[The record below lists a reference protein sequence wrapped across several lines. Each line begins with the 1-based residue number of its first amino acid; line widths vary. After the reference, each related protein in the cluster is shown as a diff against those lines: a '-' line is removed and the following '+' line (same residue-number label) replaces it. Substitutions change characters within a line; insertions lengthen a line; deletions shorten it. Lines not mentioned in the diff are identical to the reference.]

1 MLPEIKQGH
10 NRKVKLAAF
19 KFRNSTTFWGIPKCN
34 IGTTIWD
41 GIFLFWGGGGGGG
54 RESENS
60 QKKLTIKS
68 DNVINKRHTVPI

>member
-34 IGTTIWD
+34 IGPTIWD
-41 GIFLFWGGGGGGG
+41 GIFFFWGGGGVGG
-54 RESENS
+54 E
-60 QKKLTIKS
+60 
-68 DNVINKRHTVPI
+68 